1 MVNARKHKAK
11 KQNQNKETK
20 EEFEERIINQMQAGF
35 KWSHENWSIRE
46 IMNAYKKGKLIDP
59 DYQRKKVWQQQK
71 NKALIETILKY
82 GGNKI
87 PTITFRKV
95 GEDEEEIVDGKQRL
109 LSAIIPFCEDEFSI
123 NGVYEDNFAGKRLSD
138 IKKEYPAIHT
148 AFMGTTLPIQVAS
161 NMSDDEAR
169 IYFIQI
175 NNSGVNMT
183 LGEQIHGMQGTP
195 LIKSIDELLKHPVWN
210 YVQNIKRYGEYA
222 YVSRMLLHVIT
233 FEKDEEFMVFTK
245 KQLLDSL
252 EVYYEVNVP
261 QSAINSLKKTM
272 TALSK
277 MFKANNIC
285 LSVREFFT
293 VFIYVHKY
301 LNKMDLN
308 SFGEFISGLYQ
319 RIHHNPTGIF
329 SIIKYQPHQSG
340 YDYNVRYY
348 NWYVLN
354 ITYLY
359 DKFVKGASWDDIRRS
374 TVKG

>member
-1 MVNARKHKAK
+1 
-11 KQNQNKETK
+11 
-20 EEFEERIINQMQAGF
+20 
-35 KWSHENWSIRE
+35 
-46 IMNAYKKGKLIDP
+46 
-59 DYQRKKVWQQQK
+59 
-71 NKALIETILKY
+71 
-82 GGNKI
+82 
-87 PTITFRKV
+87 
-95 GEDEEEIVDGKQRL
+95 
-109 LSAIIPFCEDEFSI
+109 
-123 NGVYEDNFAGKRLSD
+123 
-138 IKKEYPAIHT
+138 
-148 AFMGTTLPIQVAS
+148 
-161 NMSDDEAR
+161 
-169 IYFIQI
+169 
-175 NNSGVNMT
+175 
-183 LGEQIHGMQGTP
+183 MQGTP

-329 SIIKYQPHQSG
+329 SIIKYQPQQSG

>member
-233 FEKDEEFMVFTK
+233 FEKDEEFM
-245 KQLLDSL
+245 DL
-252 EVYYEVNVP
+252 EEIDIYEHMENM
-261 QSAINSLKKTM
+261 NS
-272 TALSK
+272 
-277 MFKANNIC
+277 
-285 LSVREFFT
+285 
-293 VFIYVHKY
+293 Y
-301 LNKMDLN
+301 LFELA
-308 SFGEFISGLYQ
+308 SRIS
-319 RIHHNPTGIF
+319 
-329 SIIKYQPHQSG
+329 
-340 YDYNVRYY
+340 
-348 NWYVLN
+348 
-354 ITYLY
+354 
-359 DKFVKGASWDDIRRS
+359 
-374 TVKG
+374 